1 MSLKGGHTDIEERC
15 PSPKKNT
22 QTLKDNLQKLN
33 KKAETLENRKIHM
46 EPMPENEIRV
56 NIQRVAK

>member
-1 MSLKGGHTDIEERC
+1 LKKDVHLL
-15 PSPKKNT
+15 KKNT